1 MAFSP
6 EHVAAL
12 ETAIATGQ
20 LRVQI
25 GDLVIHSQTGADL
38 LNALRMARADQASA
52 SNNDPMRYRIA
63 RSCDG

>member
-25 GDLVIHSQTGADL
+25 GDLVIQYQTGADL
-38 LNALRMARADQASA
+38 KAALLLARADQASA
-52 SNNDPMRYRIA
+52 ASTDPMRYRVV
-63 RSCDG
+63 RSLE